1 MAHVGE
7 HLYSRAGKQT
17 NNNNN
22 KKPLSN
28 KSQVRMGHGSSDRVL
43 AEQVSSLEFKLQYCK

>member
-22 KKPLSN
+22 KKPGTGR
-28 KSQVRMGHGSSDRVL
+28 KD
-43 AEQVSSLEFKLQYCK
+43 SLNIKLNEN